1 MGPGREAAFG
11 PLSRRLY
18 LTTLEAPMED
28 RGDMSLTAE
37 QKAAL
42 LSLARRAIVCA
53 VEGRTP
59 PAIPRE
65 DPALQT
71 PRGAFV
77 TVYCD
82 GQLRGCVGL
91 FAGEQPLVDVV
102 AHVAVAAALHDGR
115 FLPIQRDELGR
126 IKLMISV
133 FTELKIVTSPDQIVL
148 GRDGVHITQGGK
160 SGTLLPHVAVERGW
174 DVETLLSKVC
184 ELKAGLP
191 SDAWRRGA
199 TIEVYQAE
207 QFGDV

>member
-1 MGPGREAAFG
+1 MK
-11 PLSRRLY
+11 
-18 LTTLEAPMED
+18 D
-28 RGDMSLTAE
+28 RGAGLLTAE

-42 LSLARRAIVCA
+42 LTLAHRAIVCA

-59 PAIPRE
+59 PLIPRD
-65 DPALQT
+65 DPALQI

-77 TVYCD
+77 SVYCD
-82 GQLRGCVGL
+82 GQLRGCVGQ

-102 AHVAVAAALHDGR
+102 AHVATAAALYDGR
-115 FLPIQRDELGR
+115 FPPIRRDELGR

-133 FTELKIVTSPDQIVL
+133 LTELKIVTSPDQIVP
-148 GRDGVHITQGGK
+148 GRDGVRITQGGK
-160 SGTLLPHVAVERGW
+160 SGTLLPHVAAERGW

-191 SDAWRRGA
+191 PDAWRRGA

-207 QFGDV
+207 QFGDD